1 MIVYA
6 NSDGEITQ
14 QDLDSCNI
22 EQARASNRENLD
34 GLGGADSLARKL
46 RVDMSRGLTHAQ
58 VLNMRNKFGSNEF
71 PESPMSTFLELFLE
85 SFEDTIIIILMFA
98 AIISLAIGMWEHPT
112 TGWIEGTAILIAVLL
127 VALVTS
133 GNNYTKELQF
143 RALEKSSQRDERCSV
158 LRNGVIDRINPIDVV
173 VGDILILQVPSHSCA
188 SSGLTLAIGWRCNSC

>member
-6 NSDGEITQ
+6 NSDGDITQ
-14 QDLDSCNI
+14 MDLDSLNI

-34 GLGGADSLARKL
+34 GLGGVEILARKL
-46 RVDMSRGLTHAQ
+46 RVDINRGLSHAQ
-58 VLNMRNKFGSNEF
+58 VLDMRNKFGTNEF

-158 LRNGVIDRINPIDVV
+158 LRNGVIDRINPIDIV
-173 VGDILILQVPSHSCA
+173 VGDILILQVTTARYSPDS
-188 SSGLTLAIGWRCNSC
+188 